1 MITVKRFNCNMLSEN
16 CYVVSDD
23 TQECVI
29 IDCGAFYPEEGQAI
43 IRYIREGGLKPQ
55 RLLCTHGHFDHCMG
69 NGYIYR
75 AFGLKPEAHADDA
88 FLMEKMQ
95 EQTTEILGVP
105 IELDV
110 PPLAPYLT
118 DDDII
123 AFGNHRLQIIHTPG
137 HTPGGIVLYDKEE
150 GIAFSGDTLFR
161 MSIGR
166 TDFKGSS
173 WQDMLQSL
181 RTVIATLPDN
191 TIVLSGHGPRTTIGE
206 EKRSN
211 PYLQNQTL

>member
-1 MITVKRFNCNMLSEN
+1 MTIKTFEFNMLQEN
-16 CYVVSDD
+16 TYVVSDG
-23 TQECVI
+23 TRECVI
-29 IDCGAFYPEEGQAI
+29 IDCGAYYPEERKAI
-43 IRYIREGGLKPQ
+43 VNYINAEQLKPVH
-55 RLLCTHGHFDHCMG
+55 LLCTHGHLDHCFG
-69 NGYIYR
+69 NNTIYD
-75 AFGLKPEAHADDA
+75 AFGLKPELHVADE
-88 FLMEKMQ
+88 FLAADLAYQASDFFGMDYSYP
-95 EQTTEILGVP
+95 TPP
-105 IELDV
+105 IGRF
-110 PPLAPYLT
+110 LADGDT
-118 DDDII
+118 IT
-123 AFGNHRLQIIHTPG
+123 FGSHSLKVLHTPG
-137 HTPGGIVLYDKEE
+137 HTPGGIVFYCDEE
-150 GIAFSGDTLFR
+150 HIAFTGDTLFR